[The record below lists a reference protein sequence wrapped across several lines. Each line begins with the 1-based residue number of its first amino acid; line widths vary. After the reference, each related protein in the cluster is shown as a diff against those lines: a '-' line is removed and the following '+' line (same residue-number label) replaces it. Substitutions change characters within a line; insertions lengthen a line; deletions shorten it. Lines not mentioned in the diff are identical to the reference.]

1 MGCKNSVWTFP
12 AYAEV
17 ANFIMPNTL
26 PVLFFFPL
34 TVAGKKPSRCSR
46 DGKDFSLCAAGV
58 K

>member
-26 PVLFFFPL
+26 PGLFFFL
-34 TVAGKKPSRCSR
+34 NGYWKKPKCSR
-46 DGKDFSLCAAGV
+46 DGKDFSLCAGGV

>member
-26 PVLFFFPL
+26 PGLFFSL
-34 TVAGKKPSRCSR
+34 TVTGKNLSAVGM
-46 DGKDFSLCAAGV
+46 GKISVCV
-58 K
+58 QEE

>member
-1 MGCKNSVWTFP
+1 MGCKNNVWTFP

-34 TVAGKKPSRCSR
+34 TVAGKNLLGAVGM
-46 DGKDFSLCAAGV
+46 GKISVCV
-58 K
+58 QEE

>member
-17 ANFIMPNTL
+17 ANFIMPDTL
-26 PVLFFFPL
+26 PVLFFSL
-34 TVAGKKPSRCSR
+34 NGCWKKPSRCSR
-46 DGKDFSLCAAGV
+46 DGKDFSLCAGGV